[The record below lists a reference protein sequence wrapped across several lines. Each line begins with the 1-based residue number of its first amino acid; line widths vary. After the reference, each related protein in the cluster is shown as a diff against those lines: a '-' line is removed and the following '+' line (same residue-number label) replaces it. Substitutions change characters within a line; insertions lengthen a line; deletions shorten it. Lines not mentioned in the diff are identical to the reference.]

1 MGVKIDYKDDYNA
14 LRGRRLKNNRSDRK
28 FFEKYLKNIL
38 KSVDFYLEIWYN
50 VLVRLRGKP
59 RSHSD
64 LPTEEREQ
72 IDPHVHN
79 NPPKILHPL
88 NLISPSRKI
97 DHSALQ
103 ERLRFVLC
111 LVGSYL
117 LLLERQSVGRSAVF
131 FVL

>member
-1 MGVKIDYKDDYNA
+1 MITSLCIIYNA
-14 LRGRRLKNNRSDRK
+14 GGGYKNRSARK
-28 FFEKYLKNIL
+28 FLEKYLKNIL
-38 KSVDFYLEIWYN
+38 KLVDFYLEIWYN

-64 LPTEEREQ
+64 LPTEEREK

-88 NLISPSRKI
+88 NLVSPSLKI
-97 DHSALQ
+97 NHSTLQ

-117 LLLERQSVGRSAVF
+117 LYSLKDSRSKDRLF
-131 FVL
+131 FCYI

>member
-1 MGVKIDYKDDYNA
+1 MGVKIDYKDNYNISC
-14 LRGRRLKNNRSDRK
+14 GRRLKNNRLALK

-88 NLISPSRKI
+88 NLVSPSLKI
-97 DHSALQ
+97 NHSTVQ
-103 ERLRFVLC
+103 RLLKFNSLFGVLI
-111 LVGSYL
+111 
-117 LLLERQSVGRSAVF
+117 F
-131 FVL
+131 ITP